1 MKKFFKSAVM
11 IAAAIFTTVS
21 ASAQVEVSKEVVII
35 EPFTFS
41 KSKTITEVERDNL
54 RSAVMSGLSKVGRFH
69 AVDALTDGRLSQLF
83 AQRPYEDVVNDT
95 NWQTESTSAYKALN
109 ANKILKGHLE
119 LISKYIKKNDE
130 GKNVYHCDVN
140 FTLQVFSLAD
150 GPMVG
155 SESYKFQELSLS
167 SYTDAFN
174 TAIRKTSKDMVQF
187 CNKFFK
193 MQSCVLE
200 LESDKKGAVSRVVI
214 SGGSE
219 MGISNGTIFKV
230 MIEKKYGPKVTR
242 IEIGQVVAKEVL
254 DGVTICNVTNK
265 KEGEVIKQHFNEGQ
279 TLYVELEGKRGD
291 DLKAFG
297 RMLGF

>member
-1 MKKFFKSAVM
+1 MKKLFKSVAIV
-11 IAAAIFTTVS
+11 AAAIFATVS
-21 ASAQVEVSKEVVII
+21 ASAQVEVSKETVIV

-41 KSKTITEVERDNL
+41 KSKSITEVERDNL
-54 RSAVMSGLSKVGRFH
+54 RSAVMSGFSKVGRFH
-69 AVDALTDGRLSQLF
+69 TVDALTDARLSQLF
-83 AQRPYEDVVNDT
+83 EQRSYEDVVNDT
-95 NWQTESTSAYKALN
+95 NWQTESASAYKALN
-109 ANKILKGHLE
+109 ANKIIKGHLE
-119 LISKYIKKNDE
+119 LIYKYIKKNDE

-140 FTLQVFSLAD
+140 FTLQVFSLVD
-150 GPMVG
+150 GTMVG

-174 TAIRKTSKDMVQF
+174 SAIRKTSKDMTQF
-187 CNKFFK
+187 CNKYFK

-200 LESDKKGAVSRVVI
+200 LESDKKGAVSRVVV

-242 IEIGQVVAKEVL
+242 VQVGQVVAKEVL
-254 DGVTICNVTNK
+254 EGVTICNVMNK
-265 KEGEVIKQHFNEGQ
+265 KEGDVLKQYFNEGQ
-279 TLYVELEGKRGD
+279 TLYVELDRKRGD